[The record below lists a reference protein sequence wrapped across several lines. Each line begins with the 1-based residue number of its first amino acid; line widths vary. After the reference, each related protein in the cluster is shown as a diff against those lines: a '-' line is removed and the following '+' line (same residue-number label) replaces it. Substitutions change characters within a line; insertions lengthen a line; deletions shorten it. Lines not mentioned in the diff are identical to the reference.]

1 MSEFIRDESTGNRD
15 YAYPGSG
22 VEMGEKID
30 LTYGEARQKLADD
43 IQDVWCKLAEAINPG
58 LTASIGQLREAV
70 AALTERVEANEKLGE
85 VLECACLR
93 MAKRIEQL
101 ERPSMTGSVQGLD
114 AVFTV
119 TPWPRFLELMEESS
133 VG

>member
-15 YAYPGSG
+15 YAYPASG
-22 VEMGEKID
+22 VEMSEKID
-30 LTYGEARQKLADD
+30 LTYGEACQKLADD

-93 MAKRIEQL
+93 MAKRVEQL
-101 ERPSMTGSVQGLD
+101 ERGSITGTVEGSGVT
-114 AVFTV
+114 FSV
-119 TPWPRFLELMEESS
+119 TPWPEFLELMEESS
-133 VG
+133 VD